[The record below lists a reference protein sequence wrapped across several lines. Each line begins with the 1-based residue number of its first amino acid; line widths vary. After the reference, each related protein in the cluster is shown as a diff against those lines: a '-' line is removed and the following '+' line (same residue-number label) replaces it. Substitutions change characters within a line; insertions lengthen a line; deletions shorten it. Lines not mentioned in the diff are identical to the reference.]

1 MKKNNAHYNYIKM
14 ALKNNS
20 SSSDSSNGSTGFPMF
35 ALITSIYFIIRYYIT
50 DPKQQLILSFIY
62 GITILIMM
70 YFINLDVT
78 KNICGFPQVGTS
90 LMVTALPWGV
100 VFGGI
105 VGLLIVFPG
114 WLSPFSNTFGYI
126 AAKLSGVGTLL
137 DKILKPKFV
146 NSKTAVNEQIAAEA
160 LQQIYDDKSLLINQI
175 TLENFDSFWNRM
187 TSANLF
193 NKNAIDFKEQL
204 RNLVRL
210 KNLVAY
216 YVWFMLSGA
225 LITSM
230 SYNYIVGVG
239 CQKSAK
245 QMQLLHSKYE
255 NEQKALQ
262 DSQNGQGSKR
272 IYNISN

>member
-1 MKKNNAHYNYIKM
+1 MVQNKNQS
-14 ALKNNS
+14 NS
-20 SSSDSSNGSTGFPMF
+20 NQTSGSTGFTLF
-35 ALITSIYFIIRYYIT
+35 ALITSIYFILRYYIS
-50 DPKQQLILSFIY
+50 DSKQQLILSFIY

-70 YFINLDVT
+70 YFINLDIT
-78 KNICGFPQVGTS
+78 KNICGSPQVGTS
-90 LMVTALPWGV
+90 ILVTALPWGV
-100 VFGGI
+100 VFGGL

-114 WLSPFSNTFGYI
+114 WLSPFSNTFGYL
-126 AAKLSGVGTLL
+126 AAKLSGVNSLF
-137 DKILKPKFV
+137 DKILKPKFT
-146 NSKTAVNEQIAAEA
+146 SGKTPFNEKIAAEA

-175 TLENFDSFWNRM
+175 TLENFDTFWSRM
-187 TSANLF
+187 TNANLF

-216 YVWFMLSGA
+216 YVWYLLSGA

-245 QMQLLHSKYE
+245 QMQALHNKYE
-255 NEQKALQ
+255 NEQKALL
-262 DSQNGQGSKR
+262 DSENNSGPKR
-272 IYNISN
+272 IYNIAD

>member
-1 MKKNNAHYNYIKM
+1 M
-14 ALKNNS
+14 ALKNS
-20 SSSDSSNGSTGFPMF
+20 SSNTNSSNGTTGFSLF
-35 ALITSIYFIIRYYIT
+35 ALITSIYFIVRYYIN
-50 DPKQQLILSFIY
+50 DSRQQLILSFIY

-70 YFINLDVT
+70 YFINLDIT
-78 KNICGFPQVGTS
+78 KNICGSAQVGTS
-90 LMVTALPWGV
+90 ILVTALPWGV
-100 VFGGI
+100 VFGGL
-105 VGLLIVFPG
+105 VGLLIIFPG
-114 WLSPFSNTFGYI
+114 WLSPFSNTFGYL
-126 AAKLSGVGTLL
+126 AAKLSGVSTLL

-146 NSKTAVNEQIAAEA
+146 NPKTATNDKIAAEA
-160 LQQIYDDKSLLINQI
+160 LQQIYDDKSLLVNQI
-175 TLENFDSFWNRM
+175 TLENFDSFWTRM
-187 TSANLF
+187 TNANLF

-245 QMQLLHSKYE
+245 QMQALHNKYE

-262 DSQNGQGSKR
+262 DSQNGQASKR
-272 IYNISN
+272 IYNITE

>member
-1 MKKNNAHYNYIKM
+1 M
-14 ALKNNS
+14 ALKKNS
-20 SSSDSSNGSTGFPMF
+20 SSNNGNVSSGSTGFSMF

-50 DPKQQLILSFIY
+50 DPKQQLILSLIY

-70 YFINLDVT
+70 YFINLNIT
-78 KNICGFPQVGTS
+78 NNICGFPQVGTS
-90 LMVTALPWGV
+90 LMVTAIPWGV
-100 VFGGI
+100 VFGGL

-114 WLSPFSNTFGYI
+114 WLSPFSNTFGYV
-126 AAKLSGVGTLL
+126 AAKLSGVSMLF

-146 NSKTAVNEQIAAEA
+146 NAKTALNEQIAVEA

-175 TLENFDSFWNRM
+175 TLENFDNFWTRM
-187 TSANLF
+187 SNANLF
-193 NKNAIDFKEQL
+193 NKGANEFKEQL

-210 KNLVAY
+210 KNLVGY

-245 QMQLLHSKYE
+245 QMQLLHNKYE

-262 DSQNGQGSKR
+262 DSSNGSKR
-272 IYNISN
+272 IYNITD